1 MLRLMGD
8 LLRLIW
14 GFVIGLFRS
23 RASLETEILTL
34 RHQLNVLR
42 RKAPKRLAFS
52 NFDRFVFASLY
63 RITSDVLNALVIVK
77 PETVIRW
84 HRAGFRLF
92 WRWKSRT
99 RGGRPKGIMTLFTA
113 QFSPGGSGPW
123 AFVTGPLPLAHPGR
137 MACGTADWLA
147 PAGMS

>member
-1 MLRLMGD
+1 MLPLMGD
-8 LLRLIW
+8 ILKLIW
-14 GFVIGLFRS
+14 RAVIGLFRS
-23 RASLETEILTL
+23 RASLEAEILTL

-52 NFDRFVFASLY
+52 NFDRLVFTSLY
-63 RITSDVLNALVIVK
+63 RIAPGVLDALVIVK

-99 RGGRPKGIMTLFTA
+99 RGGRPIGRRHVVERRTREFCVSNIFKR
-113 QFSPGGSGPW
+113 PR
-123 AFVTGPLPLAHPGR
+123 LPRAT
-137 MACGTADWLA
+137 C
-147 PAGMS
+147 S